1 MQLIRTYAPMVV
13 LILMSAFVVALCM
26 DEYVDQ
32 KRAAQDI
39 LIEVCA
45 EVEADDYEWDEADE
59 FSGTYN
65 NVQGNDVRCAN
76 IVLASDIQR
85 LNATSLIS
93 DEHKLGLVR
102 RYAPRKALQSYNY
115 ILINREMV

>member
-1 MQLIRTYAPMVV
+1 MQLIRTYAPMWV

-32 KRAAQDI
+32 KRAAQDM
-39 LIEVCA
+39 LIEMCA
-45 EVEADDYEWDEADE
+45 EIEADDYEWDEADE
-59 FSGTYN
+59 FSGTHT
-65 NVQGNDVRCAN
+65 NVQSDDVQCTKE
-76 IVLASDIQR
+76 LCLLTSLTR
-85 LNATSLIS
+85 LNTTSLIS

-115 ILINREMV
+115 IRT

>member
-1 MQLIRTYAPMVV
+1 MQLIRTYAPMLV
-13 LILMSAFVVALCM
+13 LILMSAFVIALCM

-32 KRAAQDI
+32 KRAAQDM

-59 FSGTYN
+59 FSGTHYN
-65 NVQGNDVRCAN
+65 AQSDDVQCTKELL
-76 IVLASDIQR
+76 LADNQR
-85 LNATSLIS
+85 LNTTSLIS
-93 DEHKLGLVR
+93 EEHKLGMVR

-115 ILINREMV
+115 ILT